1 MPYSE
6 IRFKFFMMSSKQI
19 KVIYGRN
26 YGYNSG
32 KKECDHDNSFS
43 LDLK

>member
-1 MPYSE
+1 ML
-6 IRFKFFMMSSKQI
+6 SSKQI

-26 YGYNSG
+26 CGYNSG

>member
-1 MPYSE
+1 
-6 IRFKFFMMSSKQI
+6 MMFSKQI

-32 KKECDHDNSFS
+32 NKECDHDNSFS

>member
-1 MPYSE
+1 
-6 IRFKFFMMSSKQI
+6 MSGEQL

-32 KKECDHDNSFS
+32 KKECCHGNTFS
-43 LDLK
+43 PDLK